1 MTNNRALAAAFGVI
15 NSGTFLLYHT
25 AGIFLP
31 PNNFPEV
38 IWSGFIVY
46 LLVMI
51 FTPALMVKARWTAL
65 GAMLVGV
72 IVLTRPILRITAG
85 FWDRLTLFFGG
96 WAATILLLLA
106 LPFIYFSFRAYQEK

>member
-1 MTNNRALAAAFGVI
+1 
-15 NSGTFLLYHT
+15 
-25 AGIFLP
+25 
-31 PNNFPEV
+31 
-38 IWSGFIVY
+38 
-46 LLVMI
+46 MI

-85 FWDRLTLFFGG
+85 LWDRLGLFFFFA
-96 WAATILLLLA
+96 WPATILLLLA